1 MSAENRL
8 MQLIKIKS
16 VEAGYSQT
24 KTDKILA
31 LVSTAINEGI
41 PEVDDLR
48 SRLESIGRSK

>member
-1 MSAENRL
+1 MSSENRL
-8 MQLIKIKS
+8 MQLIKVKS
-16 VEAGYSQT
+16 AEAGYSQA

>member
-8 MQLIKIKS
+8 MQLIKVKS
-16 VEAGYSQT
+16 AEAGYSQA

-48 SRLESIGRSK
+48 SKLESIGRSK

>member
-16 VEAGYSQT
+16 EEAGYSQT

-48 SRLESIGRSK
+48 SRLESIGRSE

>member
-16 VEAGYSQT
+16 DEAGYSQS

>member
-16 VEAGYSQT
+16 AEAGYSQT

>member
-16 VEAGYSQT
+16 AEAGYSQT

-48 SRLESIGRSK
+48 SRLESIGRSE